1 MMHKTLKKI
10 ELGLP
15 EFEADAILKQ
25 VILDN
30 IMKIHQALTE
40 MSGSYTPK
48 VPFLV
53 DCLITSLT
61 PYEKQ
66 MAMFQMKD
74 DLIAEATD
82 GVKDLAEKN
91 RIIMDTNMKILGIC
105 RISLSKYTENRLAI
119 IR

>member
-1 MMHKTLKKI
+1 MDKPKKKI

-25 VILDN
+25 IILDN
-30 IMKIHQALTE
+30 IMKVHQALTE
-40 MSGSYTPK
+40 MEGAYTPK

-66 MAMFQMKD
+66 MAMFQMKA
-74 DLIAEATD
+74 DLIKEATD
-82 GVKDLAEKN
+82 GIKDSAEKN

-105 RISLSKYTENRLAI
+105 RISLAKYTENRLAI

>member
-1 MMHKTLKKI
+1 MDKPLKKI

-15 EFEADAILKQ
+15 EFEADVILKQ
-25 VILDN
+25 IILDN
-30 IMKIHQALTE
+30 IIKIHLAFAE
-40 MSGSYTPK
+40 MEGSFTPK

-74 DLIAEATD
+74 DLIAEATN
-82 GVKDLAEKN
+82 GIKDSAEKN
-91 RIIMDTNMKILGIC
+91 RVIMDVNMKILGVC
-105 RISLSKYTENRLAI
+105 RISLAKYTENRLAI